1 MMTRTEWYRRMAD
14 AEVGIQLM
22 EDSGWAVR
30 AFLAYS
36 GSNNIANFVVV
47 FERDTVKR

>member
-1 MMTRTEWYRRMAD
+1 MMTRTEWYDRARD
-14 AEVGIQLM
+14 AGLGVTRM

-30 AFLAYS
+30 QFATFT
-36 GSNNIANFVVV
+36 GSNNIPNFVVV

>member
-22 EDSGWAVR
+22 EDSGWQVR
-30 AFLAYS
+30 QLVSFTGPNA
-36 GSNNIANFVVV
+36 IPNFIVV